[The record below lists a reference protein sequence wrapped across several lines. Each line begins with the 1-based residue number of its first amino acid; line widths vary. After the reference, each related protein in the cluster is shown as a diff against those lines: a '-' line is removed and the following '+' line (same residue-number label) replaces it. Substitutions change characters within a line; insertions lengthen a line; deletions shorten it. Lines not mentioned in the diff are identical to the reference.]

1 VLTPT
6 MELWARWAVP
16 KASSNHLLES
26 NRHSQ
31 VKWVLEIEIILTD
44 EDIRKLGKVGAELIN
59 ALFRG
64 LDLLSL
70 GILAASLL
78 LGVEAQVLQ
87 ENNLAVLGVVDD
99 LLNLWSDAVWSEGD
113 AAAEKLLELWNDRL
127 ERELLVDL
135 SIGAAQVGHQD
146 NSLGTVVDGIL
157 DGWDSTGNTLCVG
170 DVLLG
175 VEGNVEVDLFTT
187 PLSMMYFTR
196 G

>member
-1 VLTPT
+1 
-6 MELWARWAVP
+6 M
-16 KASSNHLLES
+16 
-26 NRHSQ
+26 
-31 VKWVLEIEIILTD
+31 KWVLEIEIILTD